1 MNVTDFK
8 KHLKGLDE
16 LIFETPA
23 GLVPAHFH
31 VTEIGLHIK
40 QYVDCGGQM
49 RSEKKASMQLWV
61 ADDLDHRLSSEKLI
75 GIVESSELLFGIE
88 LLELEVEYQGQ
99 TIERYGL
106 QFENGIFK
114 LLSLKTDCLA
124 PDLCGIPLKT
134 SDKKKV
140 NLAELTQSSCCTPGG
155 GCC

>member
-75 GIVESSELLFGIE
+75 GIG
-88 LLELEVEYQGQ
+88 G
-99 TIERYGL
+99 R
-106 QFENGIFK
+106 
-114 LLSLKTDCLA
+114 
-124 PDLCGIPLKT
+124 IPRT
-134 SDKKKV
+134 
-140 NLAELTQSSCCTPGG
+140 NY
-155 GCC
+155 